1 MENIEYIDNYFNDL
15 QTQEQKI
22 LFEQMIESDEI
33 FAKEVAFYI
42 STNTVLKEEL
52 IKQKKNE
59 FKKIYHEQKIIPV
72 KIIPLMSKWR
82 YIAAASIVI
91 AIIFFTWLINGR
103 NINTQELTET
113 YISKNLQTLGITMGT
128 NQDSLQNGLNLFNN
142 GKYTAA
148 LMQFELIINRDSTD
162 DTVIKYAGIAALQL
176 KQYNTAIFY
185 FTKLE
190 KIVNLYS
197 NPGKFYKALT
207 LLNRNNNDDKKEAK
221 ILLQDVV
228 NNNLE
233 GKDTA
238 SDWLRKM

>member
-42 STNTVLKEEL
+42 STNAALKEEL

-91 AIIFFTWLINGR
+91 AMIFFTWLINGR

-113 YISKNLQTLGITMGT
+113 YISKNLQTLGVTMGT
-128 NQDSLQNGLNLFNN
+128 KQDSLQNGLNLFNN

-176 KQYNTAIFY
+176 KKYNTAILY

-207 LLNRNNNDDKKEAK
+207 LLNRNNNDDKEEAK